1 MIPPSNSAPE
11 GEAGG
16 ERFAFERSFVTES
29 PDQTVAWG
37 RRLGEL
43 AEPGWV
49 IDLRGPLG
57 AGKTRF
63 VQGLA
68 RGLGASGAVRS
79 PTYTIVHRYEGR
91 CPLFHLDVYRV
102 EDPEEVLLQGWDEM
116 TAIGVV
122 AVEWGG
128 RIEEILDP
136 DRLQVEFEHCGESS
150 RRLTFSGECAV
161 FCSIVES
168 WTSDEG

>member
-11 GEAGG
+11 GVAGG
-16 ERFAFERSFVTES
+16 ERFPFERTFVSES
-29 PDQTVAWG
+29 PAETAAWG

-43 AEPGWV
+43 ATPGWV

-68 RGLGASGAVRS
+68 DGLGVAGAVRS
-79 PTYTIVHRYEGR
+79 PTYTIVHRHDGR
-91 CPLFHLDVYRV
+91 LPLFHLDVYRV

-116 TAIGVV
+116 TAIGVI
-122 AVEWGG
+122 AIEWGG

-136 DRLQVEFEHCGESS
+136 DRLWVEFEHCGESS
-150 RRLTFSGECAV
+150 RRLTFSGESAA
-161 FCSIVES
+161 FRSIVES